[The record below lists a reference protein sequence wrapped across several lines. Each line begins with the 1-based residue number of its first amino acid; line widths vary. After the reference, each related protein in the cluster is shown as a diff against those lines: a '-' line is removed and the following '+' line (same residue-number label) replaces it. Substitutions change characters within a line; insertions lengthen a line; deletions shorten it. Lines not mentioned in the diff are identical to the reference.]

1 MTIAQSLP
9 RPVGRCLLV
18 ILAAL
23 WLGGCDRTSNLTDA
37 EFLEKARALHA
48 KGDDKSAVVE
58 ARNAL
63 QKNPKNTEARILLA
77 TIYLD
82 AGGGKQAQNELEIAL
97 QRGANVAQTKLPM
110 ARAYLLQG
118 NYDGAAKEAAITLS
132 TIGSDRARLMEVE
145 GRARMGMRQFE
156 RGCAKFEEAIAA
168 DATLVDAYWGNATCA
183 VAKSDN
189 DKARSIINAAIK
201 VKPDLAKSWV
211 LLGDID
217 RIDRKLD
224 AAEKDYTHALELK
237 KNDIDALLGRAL
249 IYAESKRL
257 KEAEADIKV
266 VDTVYKGHPIAT
278 YITGLIRFRQGRYP
292 EAKTA
297 FETTLTTAP
306 THFPSILWL
315 GLTNFVQGNYEL
327 SATQLNQYVTLIPD
341 ATKVRALIALARARM
356 GGVKQANIDL
366 GELARLNIDD
376 PDTLAMIGETH
387 TFLGNSDVGS
397 QFLARAVQLSPDSL
411 ETRVNLAAA
420 LLDKKDVAGATKQLK
435 TILAQQADYAPA
447 MNLMVRALVQTK
459 DYPAA
464 LEQARAMQ
472 KVNPKD
478 PAAADYIGSIQLLQ
492 GDRAGAEST
501 FKALLDANPSF
512 FPAANNLAMMAMAK
526 GDADAA
532 RDYYQKALK
541 VDPKSLPAMLGLH
554 SVERSQGHAAEAE
567 KALLAAVQ
575 TYPSEALPA
584 QLLAQTYLS
593 GGQPR
598 KALDATAGAFAT
610 HSNDAGLLE
619 VRGLAY
625 LGLNEP
631 AGALIAFNK
640 LVQIRGDS
648 ANAFLYLAS
657 AQAAVGDKNAAK
669 AALATAVKLDP
680 ADFRVRLTSGLA
692 ALNEGRVDEAASTA
706 RALQRVK
713 ADDPGGYVLEAA
725 VFTEQK
731 KPLDALRVLKAAA
744 VKFPKA
750 PAVRLALAKVQS
762 TIGDPQGQIEN
773 LREWT
778 RADPTNPVPL
788 EALAEA
794 YLRSNNEPAALEAY
808 RAELLLAPNS
818 TRALNNAAF
827 LLKSRSPQEAQELAE
842 RAVRLEPSNPNLLD
856 TLGDIQTERG
866 AFKEALVSLQKG
878 SDLAPKNPRLRYHL
892 AVALVRSGQEPLA
905 RRELQ
910 RLLAASSGFE
920 DEAKARELLNR
931 LPKS

>member
-1 MTIAQSLP
+1 MPIAQSLP
-9 RPVGRCLLV
+9 RHLGRCLLV
-18 ILAAL
+18 AFAAL
-23 WLGGCDRTSNLTDA
+23 WLAGCDSTSKLTDA
-37 EFLEKARALHA
+37 EFLERARVLHA
-48 KGDDKSAVVE
+48 KGDDKAAVVE
-58 ARNAL
+58 VRNAL

-118 NYDGAAKEAAITLS
+118 NYDGAAKEAAVTLS

-145 GRARMGMRQFE
+145 GRARMGMRQFD
-156 RGCAKFEEAIAA
+156 RGCAMFEQAIAA
-168 DATLVDAYWGNATCA
+168 DATLVDAYWGSAKCA
-183 VAKSDN
+183 AAKGDN
-189 DKARSIINAAIK
+189 DKAREIIGSAIK
-201 VKPDLAKSWV
+201 AKPDLAKSWV

-217 RIDRKLD
+217 RLDRKPD
-224 AAEKDYTHALELK
+224 AAEKEYTRALELK
-237 KNDIDALLGRAL
+237 KNEIDALLGRAL
-249 IYAESKRL
+249 VYAESKRL
-257 KEAEADIKV
+257 KEAEADISV

-327 SATQLNQYVTLIPD
+327 AATQLNQYVTLIPD
-341 ATKVRALIALARARM
+341 AIKVRALIALARARM
-356 GGVKQANIDL
+356 GGVKQANVDL

-387 TFLGNSDVGS
+387 TFLGNSDAGS

-411 ETRVNLAAA
+411 ETRVNLAAS
-420 LLDKKDVAGATKQLK
+420 LLDKKDVAGATKQLQ
-435 TILAQQADYAPA
+435 TILAQQPDYAPA
-447 MNLMVRALVQTK
+447 MNLMVRALVQAK
-459 DYPAA
+459 NYPAA
-464 LEQARAMQ
+464 MEQARALQ
-472 KVNPKD
+472 KVSPKD

-501 FKALLDANPSF
+501 FKALLDANPGF
-512 FPAANNLAMMAMAK
+512 FPAANNLALMAMAK
-526 GDADAA
+526 NDADAA
-532 RDYYQKALK
+532 RGYYEKALK
-541 VDPKSLPAMLGLH
+541 ADPKSLPAMLGLH

-567 KALLAAVQ
+567 KALRLAVQ
-575 TYPSEALPA
+575 AYPSEALPA
-584 QLLAQTYLS
+584 QMLAQTYLS
-593 GGQPR
+593 SGQPR
-598 KALDATAGAFAT
+598 KSLDATATAFAA
-610 HSNDAGLLE
+610 HSGDAGLLE

-631 AGALIAFNK
+631 ATALVAFNK

-657 AQAAVGDKNAAK
+657 AQAALGDKNAAK

-680 ADFRVRLTSGLA
+680 ADFRVRLTAGMA
-692 ALNEGRVDEAASTA
+692 ALNEGRLDEANATA
-706 RALQRVK
+706 RALQREK

-725 VFTEQK
+725 VFTEEK
-731 KPLDALRVLKAAA
+731 KPREALRVLKAAA

-750 PAVRLALAKVQS
+750 PTVRLALAKVQS
-762 TIGDPQGQIEN
+762 TIGDSQGQIDN
-773 LREWT
+773 LRDWSK
-778 RADPTNPVPL
+778 ADPANPMPL

-794 YLRSNNEPAALEAY
+794 HLRNNDETAALEAY
-808 RAELLLAPNS
+808 RAELVLSPNNA
-818 TRALNNAAF
+818 RALNNAAY
-827 LLKSRSPQEAQELAE
+827 LLKARSPQEAQELAE
-842 RAVRLEPSNPNLLD
+842 RAVRLEPGNANLLD

-866 AFKEALVSLQKG
+866 AFKDALVSLQKG

-892 AVALVRSGQEPLA
+892 AVALVKAGQEPLA

-920 DEAKARELLNR
+920 DEAKARELLGR